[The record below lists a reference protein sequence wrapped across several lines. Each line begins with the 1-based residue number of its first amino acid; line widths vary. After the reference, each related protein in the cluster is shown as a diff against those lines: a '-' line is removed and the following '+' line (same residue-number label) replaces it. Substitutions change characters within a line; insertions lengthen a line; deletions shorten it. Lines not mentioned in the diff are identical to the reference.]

1 MSSSNKLREDVAYV
15 RAVAQR
21 SGPGQPTA
29 TFVFWAVVAVIGFAL
44 VDFAS
49 DPRWIGWFWLVA
61 APFGVVFSA
70 WLGIRHSRRVGQKDS
85 WEGIR
90 WGLHWLSFL
99 GVGLLSSVLVAT
111 EQLTWSGY
119 SSIWLLFLALTYFLA
134 GLHLDRRLL
143 PVGLVAAVG
152 YVITLFVPDYGWT
165 ITGILFAAALLTLG
179 YLGVMPR
186 GQTS

>member
-1 MSSSNKLREDVAYV
+1 MSNTDKLREDVAYV

-21 SGPGQPTA
+21 SGAGQPTA
-29 TFVFWAVVAVIGFAL
+29 TFVFWAAAALIGFAL

-49 DPRWIGWFWLVA
+49 DPRWIGWFWSVA
-61 APFGVVFSA
+61 APLGVVLSA
-70 WLGIRHSRRVGQKDS
+70 WLGIRHDRRVGQTDS

-90 WGLHWLSFL
+90 WVLHWLSFL
-99 GVGLLSSVLVAT
+99 GVGLLCSVLVAT

-119 SSIWLLFLALTYFLA
+119 SSIWLLFLALTFFLA

-143 PVGLVAAVG
+143 TVGLVAGVG

-165 ITGILFAAALLTLG
+165 ITGVLFAAALLTLG
-179 YLGVMPR
+179 YLGDNSR
-186 GQTS
+186 AQSS

>member
-1 MSSSNKLREDVAYV
+1 MSNTDKLREDVAYV

-29 TFVFWAVVAVIGFAL
+29 TFVFWAAVALIGFAL

-49 DPRWIGWFWLVA
+49 DPRWIGWFWSVA
-61 APFGVVFSA
+61 APLGVVFSA
-70 WLGIRHSRRVGQKDS
+70 WQGIRHNRRVGQTDS

-143 PVGLVAAVG
+143 TVGLVAGVG

-165 ITGILFAAALLTLG
+165 ITGVLFAAALLTLG
-179 YLGVMPR
+179 YLGVTPR
-186 GQTS
+186 AQTS